1 MTQTREAERALDACL
16 IGGLIHPKRE
26 DLVWRLCLEQKIGN
40 EVSISPKVLEGI
52 SKGFA
57 SHPPSKR
64 ELAGKEKNAANSR
77 PSRRHSDAHRE
88 Q

>member
-1 MTQTREAERALDACL
+1 VTQTTEAERALDACL
-16 IGGLIHPKRE
+16 VLGLIHPKRE

-40 EVSISPKVLEGI
+40 DVGISPKVLEEI

-57 SHPPSKR
+57 SYPPSKR
-64 ELAGKEKNAANSR
+64 DIAEKKKRGKLPPKSAA
-77 PSRRHSDAHRE
+77 